1 MRSGRQ
7 IPESLT
13 FLSTLW
19 GSNVVGGVVPFGLP
33 DLNVSLSVPEV
44 LKLETQS
51 S

>member
-1 MRSGRQ
+1 MRSGGQ

-19 GSNVVGGVVPFGLP
+19 GSNVVGGMVPYGLP
-33 DLNVSLSVPEV
+33 DLSVSLTVPER